1 MLVYILFSNMMQW
14 ALGIR
19 GSFALFG
26 DAVGGL
32 LGKKGSNMVLTWCI
46 SLETIGEYLQRPV
59 SGVTVRDSLRK

>member
-1 MLVYILFSNMMQW
+1 MMQW

-19 GSFALFG
+19 GSLALFG

-32 LGKKGSNMVLTWCI
+32 SGKKGSNMVLTWYI

-59 SGVTVRDSLRK
+59 SGVTVTDSLRK